1 MKLLEITILNY
12 VVLIFPMIL
21 YILYQMYNK
30 TLDKEKNEL
39 YLDIAFISSFYLI
52 VCYGVNNINLFS
64 LLLINVPL
72 IIAYVSK
79 RYLSVLFLS
88 IMISYYYYTYLDL
101 SIYLL
106 FIEYIFYFLIFTLN
120 NDSKYNIYIVT
131 LTKIIIFISELYF
144 LKHYNLIY
152 IIKASI
158 VFVIG
163 IYGMMTLRRISKNI
177 LKLYKSIQQLEEEKQ
192 IRESLFKITHEIKNP
207 IAVCKGYLDMFDVN
221 NIEHSRKYIPILKSE
236 IKRVLTILEDFL
248 SISKIKVDKDIIDI
262 YMLLE
267 DVIDNFEPLLNDKK
281 VKVISH
287 IPDEELYLMADYNRV
302 SQVFLNIIK
311 NSIEAMCDTKAGLIE
326 IDCRELDNRVFI
338 DVKDNGCGIS
348 SENIKRMNEPFFTTK
363 QNGTGLGV
371 YLSREIIKEHGG
383 NITYNSSSSGT
394 TATICLPKG
403 I

>member
-152 IIKASI
+152 IIIASI

-221 NIEHSRKYIPILKSE
+221 NIEHSRKYIPILKGE

>member
-72 IIAYVSK
+72 IIAYISK

-106 FIEYIFYFLIFTLN
+106 FIEYIFYFLVFTFKK
-120 NDSKYNIYIVT
+120 DSKYNIYVVT
-131 LTKIIIFISELYF
+131 LTKIIIFVSELYF

-158 VFVIG
+158 IFVIG
-163 IYGMMTLRRISKNI
+163 IYGMMMLRRISKNI

-221 NIEHSRKYIPILKSE
+221 NIEHSRKYIPILKGE

-281 VKVISH
+281 VRVISH

-311 NSIEAMCDTKAGLIE
+311 NSIEAMYDTKVGLIE

>member
-1 MKLLEITILNY
+1 
-12 VVLIFPMIL
+12 
-21 YILYQMYNK
+21 
-30 TLDKEKNEL
+30 
-39 YLDIAFISSFYLI
+39 
-52 VCYGVNNINLFS
+52 
-64 LLLINVPL
+64 
-72 IIAYVSK
+72 
-79 RYLSVLFLS
+79 
-88 IMISYYYYTYLDL
+88 
-101 SIYLL
+101 
-106 FIEYIFYFLIFTLN
+106 
-120 NDSKYNIYIVT
+120 
-131 LTKIIIFISELYF
+131 
-144 LKHYNLIY
+144 
-152 IIKASI
+152 
-158 VFVIG
+158 
-163 IYGMMTLRRISKNI
+163 MMTLRRISKNI

-221 NIEHSRKYIPILKSE
+221 NIEHSRKYIPILKGE

-281 VKVISH
+281 VRVISH

-311 NSIEAMCDTKAGLIE
+311 NSIEAMYDTKAGLIE

>member
-1 MKLLEITILNY
+1 
-12 VVLIFPMIL
+12 
-21 YILYQMYNK
+21 
-30 TLDKEKNEL
+30 
-39 YLDIAFISSFYLI
+39 
-52 VCYGVNNINLFS
+52 
-64 LLLINVPL
+64 
-72 IIAYVSK
+72 
-79 RYLSVLFLS
+79 
-88 IMISYYYYTYLDL
+88 
-101 SIYLL
+101 
-106 FIEYIFYFLIFTLN
+106 
-120 NDSKYNIYIVT
+120 
-131 LTKIIIFISELYF
+131 
-144 LKHYNLIY
+144 
-152 IIKASI
+152 
-158 VFVIG
+158 
-163 IYGMMTLRRISKNI
+163 MMTLRRISKNI

-221 NIEHSRKYIPILKSE
+221 NIEHSRKYIPILKGE